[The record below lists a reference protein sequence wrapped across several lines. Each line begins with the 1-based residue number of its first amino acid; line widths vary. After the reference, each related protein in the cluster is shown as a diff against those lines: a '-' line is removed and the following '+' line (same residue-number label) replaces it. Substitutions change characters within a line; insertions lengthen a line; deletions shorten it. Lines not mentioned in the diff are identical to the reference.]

1 MAGFDRFFRAFRFSL
16 PTLLPSSKMNK
27 IPVFLYMSS
36 KVLLM
41 TGKGPLGN
49 NFVVH
54 LHKNPGKG
62 SLLG

>member
-1 MAGFDRFFRAFRFSL
+1 
-16 PTLLPSSKMNK
+16 MNK
-27 IPVFLYMSS
+27 IPLFLYMSS

-41 TGKGPLGN
+41 TDKGPLGN